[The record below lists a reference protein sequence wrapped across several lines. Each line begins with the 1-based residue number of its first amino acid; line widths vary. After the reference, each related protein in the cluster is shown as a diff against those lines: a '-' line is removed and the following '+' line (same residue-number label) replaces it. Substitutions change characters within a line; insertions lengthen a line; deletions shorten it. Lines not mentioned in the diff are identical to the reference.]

1 MYLMNY
7 VFMP

>member
-7 VFMP
+7 GR